1 MNITSIIAFLFV
13 FGVIV
18 TVHEFGHFIVA
29 KKSGVLVREFAIGM
43 GPKLL
48 SWNRNHTA
56 YTIRILP
63 VGGYVRMAGMD
74 EEPDLDAGQ
83 RLRLTLDAQGKVT
96 KLDTRVDEAGIGL
109 PFQVDSFDLTDAL
122 TLTGYLNNESEM
134 TIISVH
140 HDATI
145 IEENGVEVQV
155 APRDVWLQ
163 STVVWKRIL
172 INIAGPIMNFL
183 LALIVFSGLG
193 LTISSVSLNEP
204 VVGTVQKNMP
214 AERAGLKS
222 GDKIT
227 AINGV
232 TTGTWNKVA
241 NEISSSNEKQLIVS
255 ILRDGNKKQV
265 EVTPKTVK
273 INGVKTN
280 QIGIV
285 ELTHTDIL
293 SRLKYGLINTGATV
307 GRIWYALT
315 HLFTGGFSLDKLG
328 GPVSIAKTT
337 SSVAKTGF
345 LNILVFMAMLSVNL
359 GIMNLIPI
367 PALDGGKI
375 ILNLLEAILRRPLPQ
390 SFESGVTVVG
400 AVFMIILMIAV
411 TVNDILR

>member
-1 MNITSIIAFLFV
+1 MNVTSIIAFIFV
-13 FGVIV
+13 FGVLV
-18 TVHEFGHFIVA
+18 TVHEFGHFFVA

-83 RLRLTLDAQGKVT
+83 RLRLTFNEQGKVT
-96 KLDTRVDEAGIGL
+96 KIDTQIDEAGIGV
-109 PFQVDSFDLTDAL
+109 PFQVDSFDLSDAL
-122 TLTGYLNNESEM
+122 TLTGYSDNATEM
-134 TIISVH
+134 TTVH
-140 HDATI
+140 VDHDATI

-163 STVVWKRIL
+163 SAKVWKRAL
-172 INIAGPIMNFL
+172 INIAGPVMNFI
-183 LALIVFSGLG
+183 LALVIFSGVG
-193 LTISSVSLNEP
+193 FAIASVGLNEP
-204 VVGTVQKNMP
+204 IIGTVQKNMP
-214 AERAGLKS
+214 ADQAGLKS

-227 AINGV
+227 QIDTVKTTTWDQIANAIGNSKKNQLNITVSRNGH
-232 TTGTWNKVA
+232 
-241 NEISSSNEKQLIVS
+241 
-255 ILRDGNKKQV
+255 KKQV
-265 EVTPKTVK
+265 EVRPKTVK
-273 INGVKTN
+273 INGVQTK
-280 QIGIV
+280 QIGII
-285 ELTHTDIL
+285 EKKHTDSI
-293 SRLKYGLINTGATV
+293 SRLKYGLINTGATI
-307 GRIWYALT
+307 GQIWHALS

-345 LNILVFMAMLSVNL
+345 LNILIFMAMLSLNL

-367 PALDGGKI
+367 PALDGGKL
-375 ILNLLEAILRRPLPQ
+375 ILNLLEGILRRPLPQ
-390 SFESGVTVVG
+390 SFENAVTIVG

-411 TVNDILR
+411 TINDILR